1 MSKIKFI
8 FSKLICLSFYFYHFI
23 FSKKFNQIY
32 VFDIDNTLALSDP
45 FIYRNGY
52 NITNV
57 PVNESLKNLLVRK
70 QIEKN
75 KIIILSHRSY
85 FDYVKTLEWINK
97 NISKDISFLDIIF
110 VPSPNYKLFFLKLF
124 SKRSDVFYFD
134 DLHYGFELSNG
145 PFPYN
150 YIIKEVKKINI
161 KYYDYNFIKNEQKN

>member
-1 MSKIKFI
+1 M
-8 FSKLICLSFYFYHFI
+8 
-23 FSKKFNQIY
+23 Y

-57 PVNESLKNLLVRK
+57 PVNESLKNLLLRK

-85 FDYVKTLEWINK
+85 LDYAKTLKWINI
-97 NISKDISFLDIIF
+97 NISKNISFLDIIF

-124 SKRSDVFYFD
+124 SKRSEVFYFD
-134 DLHYGFELSNG
+134 DLHYGFELENG
-145 PFPYN
+145 PYSYDDIIYKVKKLNLNYYDFN
-150 YIIKEVKKINI
+150 YIKRYEK
-161 KYYDYNFIKNEQKN
+161 